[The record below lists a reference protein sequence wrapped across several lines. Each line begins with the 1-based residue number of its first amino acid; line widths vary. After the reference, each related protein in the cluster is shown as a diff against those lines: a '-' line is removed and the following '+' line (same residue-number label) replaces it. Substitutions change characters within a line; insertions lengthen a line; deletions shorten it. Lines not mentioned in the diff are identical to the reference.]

1 MAYLGLYFLFF
12 EGAHRE
18 RISSLR
24 VASQLLRPCTMAA
37 HIFCKEEMQSPNA
50 TGIIFE
56 VDARAWIT
64 CFETFGVIKLQQN
77 QLQADLAE
85 LGSWD
90 GGWSAGHFSNP
101 GQGSDFGVQAR
112 PAARSPALAASLRW
126 QPHAEGRILM
136 EVWFNRWCLDW
147 SRLWQAFQ
155 ELLKL
160 NWNILEIIGFHF
172 PKREMPGCQN
182 TTFE

>member
-1 MAYLGLYFLFF
+1 
-12 EGAHRE
+12 
-18 RISSLR
+18 
-24 VASQLLRPCTMAA
+24 MAA

-77 QLQADLAE
+77 QLQADLADLAE

-101 GQGSDFGVQAR
+101 GQGSDFRVQAR

-147 SRLWQAFQ
+147 SRLWQVFQ
-155 ELLKL
+155 ELEAEQEHIGNYWISFPQKRNAWLPEYNFWVGRAWTSTVL
-160 NWNILEIIGFHF
+160 YINVYSGCLIWTLLCLE
-172 PKREMPGCQN
+172 PL
-182 TTFE
+182 